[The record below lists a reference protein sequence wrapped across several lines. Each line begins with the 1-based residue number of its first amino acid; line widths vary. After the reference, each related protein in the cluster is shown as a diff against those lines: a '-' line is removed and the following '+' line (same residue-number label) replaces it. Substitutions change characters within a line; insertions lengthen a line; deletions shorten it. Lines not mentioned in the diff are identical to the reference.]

1 MSSSPSPAPDLAIR
15 PSLIGRA
22 VEGLGTSIL
31 VGAALGAL
39 AWLSDQLQW
48 PYSLLI
54 PANMIGVWL
63 ALAFALGASAR
74 TIPTGALRGLIGLL
88 AAVAVYYL
96 LYTLGAGYRAIGAG
110 HAATVWGLV
119 ALIAGPV
126 MGGAGA
132 VWRHASGRPR
142 AVAVAVLAAALIA
155 EGRGLR
161 DLASRPCRPARGRP
175 GGAAV
180 RRRDPDRP
188 GPAGHPPAQGRALQR
203 LCRDGG
209 LRHPGRAGD
218 RSGDLDP
225 ARHRRPVL
233 NGNDP
238 FTSRAVDSA

>member
-155 EGRGLR
+155 EGAVFGISRLVHVDQLATDPGALLFGAEILIGLALPAILLRKGERFSGYAVTAGFAILGALAIGPVTSILRGI
-161 DLASRPCRPARGRP
+161 A
-175 GGAAV
+175 
-180 RRRDPDRP
+180 DR
-188 GPAGHPPAQGRALQR
+188 
-203 LCRDGG
+203 
-209 LRHPGRAGD
+209 
-218 RSGDLDP
+218 
-225 ARHRRPVL
+225 
-233 NGNDP
+233 
-238 FTSRAVDSA
+238 F

>member
-15 PSLIGRA
+15 PSLIARA

-155 EGRGLR
+155 EGAVFGISRLVHVDQLATDPGALLFGAEILIGLALPAILLRKGERFSGYAVTAGFAILGALAIGPVTSILRGI
-161 DLASRPCRPARGRP
+161 A
-175 GGAAV
+175 
-180 RRRDPDRP
+180 DR
-188 GPAGHPPAQGRALQR
+188 
-203 LCRDGG
+203 
-209 LRHPGRAGD
+209 
-218 RSGDLDP
+218 
-225 ARHRRPVL
+225 
-233 NGNDP
+233 
-238 FTSRAVDSA
+238 F

>member
-155 EGRGLR
+155 EGAVFGISRLVHVDQLAADPGALLFGAEILIGLALPAILLRKGERFSGYAVTAGFAILGALAIGPVTSILRGI
-161 DLASRPCRPARGRP
+161 A
-175 GGAAV
+175 
-180 RRRDPDRP
+180 DR
-188 GPAGHPPAQGRALQR
+188 
-203 LCRDGG
+203 
-209 LRHPGRAGD
+209 
-218 RSGDLDP
+218 
-225 ARHRRPVL
+225 
-233 NGNDP
+233 
-238 FTSRAVDSA
+238 F

>member
-155 EGRGLR
+155 EGAVFGISRLVHVDQLGTDPGALLFGAEILIGLALPAILLRKGERFSGYAVTAGFAILGALAIGPVTSILRGI
-161 DLASRPCRPARGRP
+161 A
-175 GGAAV
+175 
-180 RRRDPDRP
+180 DR
-188 GPAGHPPAQGRALQR
+188 
-203 LCRDGG
+203 
-209 LRHPGRAGD
+209 
-218 RSGDLDP
+218 
-225 ARHRRPVL
+225 
-233 NGNDP
+233 
-238 FTSRAVDSA
+238 F

>member
-31 VGAALGAL
+31 VGGALGAA
-39 AWLSDQLQW
+39 AWFSDQLQW

-63 ALAFALGASAR
+63 AIAFALGASAR
-74 TIPTGALRGLIGLL
+74 TIPTGAIRGLIGLL

-96 LYTLGAGYRAIGAG
+96 LFAILGAGYRAIGAG

-119 ALIAGPV
+119 ALLSGPV

-142 AVAVAVLAAALIA
+142 ATAVAVLAAALIA
-155 EGRGLR
+155 EGAVFGV
-161 DLASRPCRPARGRP
+161 SRLVHLDQVGADPGALLYGAEILIGALLPTILLRP
-175 GGAAV
+175 GERGSGYAVTAGFAILGAVAI
-180 RRRDPDRP
+180 
-188 GPAGHPPAQGRALQR
+188 GPVTAI
-203 LCRDGG
+203 
-209 LRHPGRAGD
+209 LRSIAD
-218 RSGDLDP
+218 Q
-225 ARHRRPVL
+225 
-233 NGNDP
+233 
-238 FTSRAVDSA
+238 F

>member
-15 PSLIGRA
+15 PSLIARTVG
-22 VEGLGTSIL
+22 GFGTSIL
-31 VGAALGAL
+31 VGAALGAA

-63 ALAFALGASAR
+63 GVAFALGASAR

-96 LYTLGAGYRAIGAG
+96 LFAALGAGYRAIGAG

-119 ALIAGPV
+119 ALLAGPV
-126 MGGAGA
+126 LGGAGA

-155 EGRGLR
+155 EGVVFG
-161 DLASRPCRPARGRP
+161 
-175 GGAAV
+175 V
-180 RRRDPDRP
+180 T
-188 GPAGHPPAQGRALQR
+188 R
-203 LCRDGG
+203 LVHIDQ
-209 LRHPGRAGD
+209 L
-218 RSGDLDP
+218 
-225 ARHRRPVL
+225 
-233 NGNDP
+233 GNDP
-238 FTSRAVDSA
+238 GALLYAAEIAIGAALPAILLRSGERASGYAVTAGFAILAAVAIGPVTSILRNLADRF